1 MKQLLVALVMG
12 ALFGAGL
19 TLSGL
24 SSPDVVLG
32 FLDIF
37 GDFNPALL
45 IVMAVAVSITFLTG
59 SLIVKR
65 GKPLLADSFALPT
78 RQDIDKPLVIGAALF
93 GIGWGLAGYCPGPIV
108 IGLGAGTGTAWIFLP
123 GMLAGMVIHQ
133 LWLRRKA

>member
-1 MKQLLVALVMG
+1 MKQLIVALVMG

-32 FLDIF
+32 FLDVF

-45 IVMAVAVSITFLTG
+45 IVMAVAVAITFLTG
-59 SLIVKR
+59 GLILRR
-65 GKPLLADSFALPT
+65 GKPLLAESFAVPT
-78 RQDIDKPLVIGAALF
+78 RKDIDAPLIVGAVLF

-133 LWLRRKA
+133 LWQRRGT